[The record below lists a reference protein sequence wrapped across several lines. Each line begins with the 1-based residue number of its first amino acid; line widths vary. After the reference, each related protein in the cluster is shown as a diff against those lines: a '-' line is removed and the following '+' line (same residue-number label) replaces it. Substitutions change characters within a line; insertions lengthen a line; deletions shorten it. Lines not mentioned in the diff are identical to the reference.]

1 MFLLCTCIIFLI
13 VLFSSCKHNNSKYSY
28 DREGVLDL
36 IGAKQLACEVLD
48 IKVTDKDENSTT
60 IIIELYVSEKEFLK
74 NEYFYNKQDELPP
87 LITGEL
93 INYGIQMDSVI
104 DFGINYKEYI
114 IEKKNEKEFHPY
126 YIYWIKP
133 NQNLQNKSNILIYTI
148 IPNEITLL

>member
-1 MFLLCTCIIFLI
+1 MFLLSTCIIFLI

-60 IIIELYVSEKEFLK
+60 IIIELYVSEKEFLN